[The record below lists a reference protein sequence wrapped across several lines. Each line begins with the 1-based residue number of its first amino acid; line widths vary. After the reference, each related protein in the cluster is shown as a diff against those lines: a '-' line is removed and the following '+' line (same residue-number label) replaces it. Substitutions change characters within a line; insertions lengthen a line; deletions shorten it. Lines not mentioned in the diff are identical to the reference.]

1 MAAVGFGNEPVGRG
15 PRGLRADQPP
25 PSTADD
31 LHAIRARYCG
41 PPTNVPQPF
50 SFTANGGQRFDLT
63 GTAVNQIILTTMSGQ
78 VNGYFGDNSSQFGRA
93 ALLPHFVGTA
103 SIAPNT
109 EVIPVPPSEGWIF
122 SLQEGAGSTAT
133 GTITFCYV

>member
-1 MAAVGFGNEPVGRG
+1 MGAIGFGNALPGMG
-15 PRGLRADQPP
+15 PRGMRADQPP

-31 LHAIRARYCG
+31 LHAIRERYCG

-50 SFTANGGQRFDLT
+50 SFAANAGQRFDLT
-63 GTAVNQIILTTMSGQ
+63 GTAVNQIILTTMTGQ

-109 EVIPVPPSEGWIF
+109 EIIPVTPSENWIF
-122 SLQEGAGSTAT
+122 TLQEGAGSTAT